1 MTMPKSL
8 LLIALS
14 GLVLL
19 TACEPLE
26 VPGPSPYRRPRP
38 SRYLDGDFERE
49 AERQNRQFFEDEETD
64 RQPEFREETRSE
76 EEVEDRESDAPSE
89 SPPKP
94 RRNPK
99 DYPVAER
106 TTNPSQVRSPYEPY
120 NVIDVEGFTTG
131 QLARD
136 PSNQKIFRVP

>member
-1 MTMPKSL
+1 MPKFP
-8 LLIALS
+8 LLIAAT
-14 GLVLL
+14 GFVFLV
-19 TACEPLE
+19 ACEPLE
-26 VPGPSPYRRPRP
+26 VPGPREYRRPRP
-38 SRYLDGDFERE
+38 SRYDDYRQERDTD
-49 AERQNRQFFEDEETD
+49 RYRFSEDEETAPP
-64 RQPEFREETRSE
+64 PEPTEQIRPNE
-76 EEVEDRESDAPSE
+76 ESDSSEPDEPSE

-120 NVIDVEGFTTG
+120 NVIDVEGFTSG